1 VAPALV
7 AGHIDL
13 AIGPLGAYAPL
24 AKAGKARV
32 LAVTGPK
39 RDPMMPDAPTLREL
53 GLPNLEMLS
62 WIGLFAPAGTPQSVV
77 AKLNA
82 GIVEALADPQLRGQ
96 LAKVAFEPVGGTPQ
110 ALAAAIRSETARW
123 APLVKAAGIKFN

>member
-1 VAPALV
+1 
-7 AGHIDL
+7 
-13 AIGPLGAYAPL
+13 
-24 AKAGKARV
+24 
-32 LAVTGPK
+32 
-39 RDPMMPDAPTLREL
+39 
-53 GLPNLEMLS
+53 MLS

-77 AKLNA
+77 ARLNA